1 MVPFGNVSMCT
12 KIQILS
18 YKSLFESCSFKRL
31 LDASDSLGSFANDTR
46 GMGDL
51 HWLLI
56 VWDSHEASSGYRVW
70 ELKVM
75 KTFLSV
81 NIFT

>member
-1 MVPFGNVSMCT
+1 MVSPNIKKWFHLVIVSMCT

-31 LDASDSLGSFANDTR
+31 LDASDSLGSDTG

-51 HWLLI
+51 H
-56 VWDSHEASSGYRVW
+56 
-70 ELKVM
+70 
-75 KTFLSV
+75 
-81 NIFT
+81 

>member
-1 MVPFGNVSMCT
+1 MVSPNIKKWFHLVIVSMCT

-51 HWLLI
+51 H
-56 VWDSHEASSGYRVW
+56 
-70 ELKVM
+70 
-75 KTFLSV
+75 
-81 NIFT
+81 